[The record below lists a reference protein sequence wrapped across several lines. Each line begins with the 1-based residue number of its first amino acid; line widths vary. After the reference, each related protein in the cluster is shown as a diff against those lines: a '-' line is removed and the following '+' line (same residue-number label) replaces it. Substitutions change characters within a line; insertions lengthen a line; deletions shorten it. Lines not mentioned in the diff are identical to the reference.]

1 MYSFMYVFINYLF
14 LLISS
19 YIIYIFLQDGGPFK
33 IISKL
38 IDIENHNAFKMTSI
52 LLFSIITSV
61 ILYNML
67 LLKTFIWNM
76 YQTILLS
83 VAMTVSLEEE
93 NRKKQTM

>member
-93 NRKKQTM
+93 NRKK